1 MNIIL
6 ACDLGTSSCKL
17 SAVDISP
24 SAGGFGV
31 VANASR
37 SYPTRHRPDGGAEQ
51 DPSDWLK
58 AFGEAVNDL
67 GASGCLAHLRALC
80 FTGQMSAALPV
91 DSQGQAIHP
100 ALIWTDQRAT
110 QEVHQAEQAISAE
123 RFYALTGNAI
133 NATYTAPKLA
143 WLKAH
148 RPEILGATAQ
158 FLQPKDWLIWQ
169 LTGEA
174 AIDHSDASCT
184 GLYDLTAGDWSAE
197 LFDAFGLPVS
207 IAPRLSEATTRIGSL
222 KDRVARDLGLP
233 AGLPVVLGGGDGPTS
248 ALGVGAGPDEAYISI
263 GTSAWLSFLRD
274 QPLIDPKR
282 RVFSFRH
289 VLPGRY
295 AVTGSTQNAG
305 NVLAWLNELLESSDI
320 GLGLR
325 TALERVAPGAAGL
338 TVLPYLHG
346 ERTPYWDSR
355 ATGAILGLRPHHNR
369 EHLVRA
375 FAESICFQLKLV
387 LETFND
393 LGVTSSTIRVVG
405 GLSSEPLLMHL
416 LAQVLE
422 TPLKRPFGH
431 AHATAFGAA
440 MVGALALGMSGE
452 EMTRLASG
460 TGHEEI
466 APEPLCPSLRAS
478 YGLYCSLYPVL
489 KQLYD
494 RGSNQEEAGQP

>member
-1 MNIIL
+1 MDVIL

-17 SAVDISP
+17 SAVDVSP

-31 VANASR
+31 IANASR
-37 SYPTRHRPDGGAEQ
+37 SYPTRHLPDGGAEQ

-58 AFGEAVNDL
+58 AFAEAVRDL
-67 GASGCLAHLRALC
+67 NVSGHLAHLRAIC
-80 FTGQMSAALPV
+80 FTGQMSAALAV

-110 QEVHQAEQAISAE
+110 QEVHRAEQAVSAD
-123 RFYALTGNAI
+123 RFYRLTGNAI

-148 RPEILGATAQ
+148 RPEVLSATAQ
-158 FLQPKDWLIWQ
+158 FLQPKDWLICQ
-169 LTGEA
+169 LTGKA

-184 GLYDLTAGDWSAE
+184 GLYDLTAGGWSAE
-197 LFDAFGLPVS
+197 LFDAFGLPAS
-207 IAPRLSEATTRIGSL
+207 IAPCLGEATTRIGGL
-222 KDRVARDLGLP
+222 KDEVARQLGLP
-233 AGLPVVLGGGDGPTS
+233 PSLPVVLGGGDGPTS
-248 ALGVGAGPDEAYISI
+248 ALGVGAGPNEAYISI
-263 GTSAWLSFLRD
+263 GTSAWLSFLCDR
-274 QPLIDPKR
+274 PLIDPRR

-305 NVLAWLNELLESSDI
+305 NVLSWLNEFLESADAGI
-320 GLGLR
+320 ALR
-325 TALERVAPGAAGL
+325 NGLERVAPGAAGL

-355 ATGAILGLRPHHNR
+355 ATGAILGLRPHHR
-369 EHLVRA
+369 KEHVVRA
-375 FAESICFQLKLV
+375 FAESICFQLKLIV
-387 LETFND
+387 DTFKE
-393 LGVTSSTIRVVG
+393 LSVTSSTIRVVG

-422 TPLKRPFGH
+422 TPLKRPSGH
-431 AHATAFGAA
+431 AQVTALGAA
-440 MVGALALGMSGE
+440 MVGALALGMSRA
-452 EMTRLASG
+452 EMTRLAAK
-460 TGHEEI
+460 TDHEDI
-466 APEPLCPSLRAS
+466 APEPLCASLRAS

-494 RGSNQEEAGQP
+494 RGSSREEADAL

>member
-1 MNIIL
+1 MDIIL

-17 SAVDISP
+17 SAVDVSS

-31 VANASR
+31 IANASR
-37 SYPTRHRPDGGAEQ
+37 SYPTRHGPDGGAEQ
-51 DPSDWLK
+51 DPSDWLT
-58 AFGEAVNDL
+58 AFGEAVRELN
-67 GASGCLAHLRALC
+67 ASGHLTQLRAIC

-91 DSQGQAIHP
+91 DRQGQALHP

-110 QEVHQAEQAISAE
+110 QEVERAEQAVPAE

-148 RPEILGATAQ
+148 RPEVLSATTQ
-158 FLQPKDWLIWQ
+158 FLQPKDWLIRQ

-184 GLYDLTAGDWSAE
+184 GLYDLTAGGWSAE
-197 LFDAFGLPVS
+197 LFDAFGLPVA
-207 IAPRLSEATTRIGSL
+207 IAPRLNEATTRIGNL
-222 KDRVARDLGLP
+222 KDGVARELGLP
-233 AGLPVVLGGGDGPTS
+233 PGMPVVLGGGDGPTS

-263 GTSAWLSFLRD
+263 GTSAWLSFLCDR
-274 QPLIDPKR
+274 PLIDPRR

-305 NVLAWLNELLESSDI
+305 NVLGWLNEFLESADA
-320 GLGLR
+320 GLALR
-325 TALERVAPGAAGL
+325 AGLERVAPGAAGL

-355 ATGAILGLRPHHNR
+355 ATGAILGLRPHHR
-369 EHLVRA
+369 KEHLVRA
-375 FAESICFQLKLV
+375 FAEAICFQLKLI
-387 LETFND
+387 LETFRE
-393 LGVTSSTIRVVG
+393 LSVTSSTIRVVG

-440 MVGALALGMSGE
+440 MVGALALGMSTE
-452 EMTRLASG
+452 EMTRLAAEAD
-460 TGHEEI
+460 HEDI
-466 APEPLCPSLRAS
+466 APEPLGASLRAS
-478 YGLYCSLYPVL
+478 YGVYCSLYPVL

-494 RGSNQEEAGQP
+494 RGS

>member
-1 MNIIL
+1 MDIIL

-17 SAVDISP
+17 SAVDVSP
-24 SAGGFGV
+24 SAGKFRV
-31 VANASR
+31 VANTSR
-37 SYPTRHRPDGGAEQ
+37 SYPTRHHSDGGAEQ
-51 DPSDWLK
+51 DPLDWLK
-58 AFGEAVNDL
+58 AFSEAVSDL
-67 GASGCLAHLRALC
+67 GASGCLAHLRAFC
-80 FTGQMSAALPV
+80 FTGQMSAALLV
-91 DSQGQAIHP
+91 DGRGQALHP

-123 RFYALTGNAI
+123 RFYALTGNVI

-143 WLKAH
+143 WLKKH
-148 RPEILGATAQ
+148 RPELLSATAW
-158 FLQPKDWLIWQ
+158 FLQPKDWLICH

-184 GLYDLTAGDWSAE
+184 GLYDLTAGTWSAE

-207 IAPRLSEATTRIGSL
+207 IAPPLSEATTRIGKL
-222 KDRVARDLGLP
+222 KDTVARDLGLP
-233 AGLPVVLGGGDGPTS
+233 AGVTVVLGGGDGPTS
-248 ALGVGAGPDEAYISI
+248 ALGVGAGPGEAYISI

-274 QPLIDPKR
+274 RPLIDSRR
-282 RVFSFRH
+282 RVSNFRH

-305 NVLAWLNELLESSDI
+305 NVLAWLNELLDSSDAS
-320 GLGLR
+320 LGLR
-325 TALERVAPGAAGL
+325 TAMERVGPGAAGL

-355 ATGAILGLRPHHNR
+355 ATGAILGLRPHHKK
-369 EHLVRA
+369 EHFVRA
-375 FAESICFQLKLV
+375 FAESICFQLKLI
-387 LETFND
+387 LETFNE

-405 GLSSEPLLMHL
+405 GLSSEACLMHL

-422 TPLKRPFGH
+422 TPLKRPSGH

-440 MVGALALGMSGE
+440 MVGALALGMSAE
-452 EMTRLASG
+452 EMTRLVSR
-460 TGHEEI
+460 TDHEEI
-466 APEPLCPSLRAS
+466 TPEPLGTSLRES
-478 YGLYCSLYPVL
+478 YGLYRSIYPAL

-494 RGSNQEEAGQP
+494 RSP